1 MSQVYQRGSLRKVSR
16 SGGKEVW
23 EWRYR
28 VGGKI
33 RRRTRLQA
41 AQLFYCTMRV
51 TVVEW
56 DSAPEVAVTVMV

>member
-1 MSQVYQRGSLRKVSR
+1 VQNLIHAFSRTPVS
-16 SGGKEVW
+16 
-23 EWRYR
+23 
-28 VGGKI
+28 I
-33 RRRTRLQA
+33 LA